1 MNTRTLASTLALI
14 STLTGCG
21 TLFSARATAT
31 PHGASARVDADGR
44 AVAAAGA
51 LVGIANA
58 LASSGSAD
66 SQGGVTADVHAQTV
80 GVATDRGASTVGA
93 GGTSTTTGLTS
104 STNTPT
110 SITTATNTSGAGST
124 GVGGIARSTG
134 ATGAGASAGATI
146 QMGRV
151 GLVTIERMTTVGA
164 DDDVIAGGAVTLDGA
179 PMVAGGLVIVD
190 GAIELATAGGAAT
203 ATRTTTTTTT
213 TRLTTA
219 RTSGRTGVRVHA
231 QGEGSAQWRVGGGVL
246 VVADRGGHRW
256 RLRVQGGDLAVHTE
270 GANPEGR
277 AVWVPTGG
285 AMRVEV
291 TAMGDGRLA
300 LEGDAPS
307 VSVDSGANV
316 VLSAQTMGALDELIR
331 SAPAGSDDALRMAAA
346 VQVTLREAERAEPS
360 FYNVPIRGRSIV
372 LVVDVSY
379 SMREADPRAVD
390 LSIAPGLTPTKLDV
404 ARAELVKVLGSLP
417 ADVSVN
423 VVAFSSNVA
432 RLWQNPRVMDQA
444 SLSEAIRWIGALQ
457 PRDETEPVAALEVA
471 ASMQP
476 EQIVLLS
483 DGRPTDR
490 DTIAR
495 ALLGLADGVST
506 RMRLDVVG
514 IGPDQDRTFLA
525 ALAARGHGELRL
537 R

>member
-1 MNTRTLASTLALI
+1 MNTPKLASTLALLA
-14 STLTGCG
+14 SLTGCG
-21 TLFSARATAT
+21 TLFSARATVT
-31 PHGASARVDADGR
+31 PQGASARLDADAR
-44 AVAAAGA
+44 VLAAAAGVA
-51 LVGIANA
+51 G
-58 LASSGSAD
+58 LAAGLTAGGSAD
-66 SQGGVTADVHAQTV
+66 SHAGVAAGVHAPASATTVTASSGGEQT
-80 GVATDRGASTVGA
+80 TL
-93 GGTSTTTGLTS
+93 TSTTLTTS
-104 STNTPT
+104 SAGSLATT
-110 SITTATNTSGAGST
+110 SDAATTSGTSAAPSGA
-124 GVGGIARSTG
+124 AR
-134 ATGAGASAGATI
+134 ATI
-146 QMGRV
+146 QMGHV
-151 GLVTIERMTTVGA
+151 GSVAIERMTTVGEG
-164 DDDVIAGGAVTLDGA
+164 DNVVAGGAIVLEGA

-190 GAIELATAGGAAT
+190 GAIELAGATTAAATRTAGGA
-203 ATRTTTTTTT
+203 R
-213 TRLTTA
+213 
-219 RTSGRTGVRVHA
+219 GRAAVQTGGPVHA
-231 QGEGSAQWRVGGGVL
+231 QAEGSARWRIGGGVMIA
-246 VVADRGGHRW
+246 ADRAGHRW
-256 RLRVQGGDLAVHTE
+256 RLRIQGGELAVHTE

-277 AVWVPTGG
+277 AVWVPTEGT
-285 AMRVEV
+285 MRVEV

-300 LEGDAPS
+300 LTGDAPAVS
-307 VSVDSGANV
+307 VSTGGNV
-316 VLSAQTMGALDELIR
+316 VLSTQTMGALDELLR
-331 SAPAGSDDALRMAAA
+331 VAPAGSDDALRMAAA
-346 VQVTLREAERAEPS
+346 VQVALRDAEQAEPA

-417 ADVSVN
+417 PDVAVN

-432 RLWQNPRVMDQA
+432 RLWQNPRTMDA
-444 SLSEAIRWIGALQ
+444 AALSEAIRWVGALQ
-457 PRDETEPVAALEVA
+457 PRDETEPVAALEAA

-490 DTIAR
+490 ETIAR
-495 ALLGLADGVST
+495 ALLGLADGVSS